1 MSFGGK
7 RFRAAHAAFHGA
19 LAGLA
24 LIALA
29 GCGESNDPAKPVA
42 LDERLSGLYERN
54 CQICH
59 ENLETGAPQT
69 HDMAQWKPRLAQG
82 DDLLFDHIVN
92 GYRAM
97 PPLGQCIECSE
108 DDLKTLTRFMASPA
122 PEDTK

>member
-1 MSFGGK
+1 MRVKFG
-7 RFRAAHAAFHGA
+7 AIVVVATM
-19 LAGLA
+19 LLA
-24 LIALA
+24 LQGCDDKNGASEPIALDA
-29 GCGESNDPAKPVA
+29 
-42 LDERLSGLYERN
+42 RLSGLYERN

-69 HDMAQWKPRLAQG
+69 HDVAAWKPRLAQG

-108 DDLKTLTRFMASPA
+108 DDLRTLMRFMSLPA
-122 PEDTK
+122 PEDRK